1 MGSMRK
7 VAEEVPPVTP
17 YDGCGRCLV
26 ATRRL
31 SRKTDKTASPAK
43 QARQTMKAAA
53 DNGGHIIGWADDFEV
68 SGATDPLTRPGFGP
82 WLRGEMGPYDGVIAS
97 AVDRVGRNVRDVL
110 NTQALL
116 TSQDR
121 IIITADHDGVWDFSD
136 SNEENN
142 WLLKALGAQMELR
155 NIQRRNRDETV
166 TARESGYP
174 KQRPSYG
181 YMFVRLS
188 PTARIDHVAID
199 EVAAAIIREV
209 ARRILADETGDITYN
224 TEAARLNREGVP
236 APSDRRAELYA
247 RKPKGHVW
255 TGKTVAHILTSE
267 AALGYLMH
275 GGRPVIGKDGKPT
288 RIAEP
293 LWDRPT
299 HEALCAKVAPKRAG
313 SHAPKGT
320 QLLSGRSTCGN
331 CGARL
336 YLSGKRN
343 DGACAYGCTGRV
355 RGLKQSAECKPAPS
369 IGVTELDAQVSAW
382 FIARYGAGEVMR
394 KVFDPGTGHAAQIAD
409 LTAART
415 RLKSD
420 RDAGLYDDPDEE
432 AWYRARYQEMTEEIK
447 ALRGLKDRKPGMI
460 EISTG
465 RTIAQ
470 EWEAADTARR
480 REMLTEFDVRV
491 VVNARKTGPGN
502 VRQISGKRPRVAIT
516 GMEAPARML
525 EKAA

>member
-1 MGSMRK
+1 
-7 VAEEVPPVTP
+7 
-17 YDGCGRCLV
+17 
-26 ATRRL
+26 
-31 SRKTDKTASPAK
+31 
-43 QARQTMKAAA
+43 
-53 DNGGHIIGWADDFEV
+53 
-68 SGATDPLTRPGFGP
+68 
-82 WLRGEMGPYDGVIAS
+82 
-97 AVDRVGRNVRDVL
+97 
-110 NTQALL
+110 
-116 TSQDR
+116 
-121 IIITADHDGVWDFSD
+121 
-136 SNEENN
+136 
-142 WLLKALGAQMELR
+142 MELR
-155 NIQRRNRDETV
+155 SIQRRNRDETV
-166 TARESGYP
+166 SARENGYP
-174 KQRPSYG
+174 MQRPSYG

-199 EVAAAIIREV
+199 EVAAEVIREV

-224 TEAARLNREGVP
+224 TEAARLNREAVP

-255 TGKTVAHILTSE
+255 TGKTVQHILTSE

-299 HEALCAKVAPKRAG
+299 HEALCAKTAPKRAG
-313 SHAPKGT
+313 SHAPQGT
-320 QLLSGRSTCGN
+320 QLLSGRSACGN

-336 YLSGKRN
+336 YLSGKRK
-343 DGACAYGCTGRV
+343 DGQCAYGCTGRV

-369 IGVTELDAQVSAW
+369 IGVTELDAQVSEW
-382 FIARYGAGEVMR
+382 FLARYGAGEVMR
-394 KVFDPGTGHAAQIAD
+394 KVFDPGTGHAAQIAEA
-409 LTAART
+409 TAARK

-447 ALRGLKDRKPGMI
+447 ALRALPERKPGMI

-470 EWEAADTARR
+470 EWLAADTARR
-480 REMLTEFDVRV
+480 REMLAEFDVRV
-491 VVNARKTGPGN
+491 VINARKTGPGN
-502 VRQISGKRPRVAIT
+502 LHQISEKKPRVTIT
-516 GMEAPARML
+516 GVPAPATHMM